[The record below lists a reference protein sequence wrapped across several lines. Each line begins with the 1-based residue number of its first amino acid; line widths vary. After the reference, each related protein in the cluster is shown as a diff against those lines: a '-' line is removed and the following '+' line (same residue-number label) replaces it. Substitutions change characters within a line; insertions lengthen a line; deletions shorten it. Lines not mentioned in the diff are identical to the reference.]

1 MAQGGVVPQEEW
13 KDAMIIV
20 LQKEEDRTESDN
32 FRGISLVAHAGKM
45 LKAIANCLMSNYCE
59 QRDILPEEQ
68 CGLRPQRSTINI
80 YNLRGPRRLHQLERK
95 KSTPLDMC
103 FVDLT

>member
-32 FRGISLVAHAGKM
+32 FRGISLVAHAGKII
-45 LKAIANCLMSNYCE
+45 LKVISN
-59 QRDILPEEQ
+59 RLTNL
-68 CGLRPQRSTINI
+68 LRT
-80 YNLRGPRRLHQLERK
+80 G
-95 KSTPLDMC
+95 
-103 FVDLT
+103 